1 MNIEEFAFILMGMI
15 IMIILYIL
23 LGKLMEHKHVLPPPS
38 SGTTCMRPAS
48 ASSSD
53 CSSGS
58 WLRCSASCTR
68 STSTKRSSFMGCCRP

>member
-23 LGKLMEHKHVLPPPS
+23 IGKMMEHKHVPMAQR
-38 SGTTCMRPAS
+38 SGTSCTKQEL

-53 CSSGS
+53 YYSEY
-58 WLRCSASCTR
+58 WPRCSASCTK
-68 STSTKRSSFMGCCRP
+68 SASINNCFSMDYCRL